1 MISEN
6 QRNAS
11 ETVEGGSKN
20 LSGSSDFGIKT
31 KRLGRIK

>member
-20 LSGSSDFGIKT
+20 LSGCSDFEIKT